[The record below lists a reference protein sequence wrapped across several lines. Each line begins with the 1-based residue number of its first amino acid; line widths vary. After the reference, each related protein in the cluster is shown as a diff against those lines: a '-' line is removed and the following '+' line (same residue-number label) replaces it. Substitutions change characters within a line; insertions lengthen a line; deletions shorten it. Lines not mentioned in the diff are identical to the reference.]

1 MIATLS
7 RGQFLLVNG
16 ARRLDRD
23 EALKAARQD
32 RAVRSFLA
40 NEAKAAARALA
51 FQANVLPWEAKKF
64 RALLEIDQDLQA

>member
-7 RGQFLLVNG
+7 RGRFLLVNG

-51 FQANVLPWEAKKF
+51 FQANILPWEARRF
-64 RALLEIDQDLQA
+64 QALLEIDQDLQA

>member
-1 MIATLS
+1 MIATFS

-16 ARRLDRD
+16 AARLDRD

-51 FQANVLPWEAKKF
+51 FQPNILPWEAKRF
-64 RALLEIDQDLQA
+64 QALLELDQDLSA